1 MTNVTDTSSLR
12 DARESLKSI
21 GFDDLADRIDDDL
34 TDQRET
40 IQRVVEIKNAIAQAE
55 EAGLD
60 DDPAVEA
67 LREEVEALAEEAGI
81 AEEPTARERL
91 VDEYDISERA
101 VAQMHEDGRERLVE
115 ALAGVEMWDT
125 GSDRRLEGLA
135 RHDIEAR
142 RNEIE
147 QLLDHNSVSAASLI
161 DSDATAASG
170 ETRDLQAALAEDHTA
185 DPDVDDD
192 ASDRVKAA
200 ALADQREALEAD
212 LADAENPLLELE
224 ITEEIERVDDRLDG
238 LDE

>member
-67 LREEVEALAEEAGI
+67 LRGEVEALAEEAGI
-81 AEEPTARERL
+81 AEEPSPRERL
-91 VDEYDISERA
+91 VDGYDISERA
-101 VAQMHEDGRERLVE
+101 VGQMHEDDRERLVE

-125 GSDRRLEGLA
+125 GSDRLEGLA
-135 RHDIEAR
+135 RHEIEAR

-147 QLLDHNSVSAASLI
+147 QILDHNSVSAASLI

-185 DPDVDDD
+185 APGVDDD

-200 ALADQREALEAD
+200 ALTDTREALEAER
-212 LADAENPLLELE
+212 AEAENALLELE
-224 ITEEIERVDDRLDG
+224 LIEEIERIDERLAEVDG
-238 LDE
+238 